1 MASGPA
7 DPRWPKLLSLTTHE
21 FRTPMTVVA
30 GYIRMLLKE
39 RAGPIPDQQR
49 RLLEEAEKSCARLS
63 ALLSE
68 VSDLSALEGGTAT
81 FNTVALDVRSVLSD
95 AIQVLPDLPDREVR
109 VELDAEN
116 GPAMIQ
122 GDATRLRL
130 ALSSVIAALR
140 RELVTSDQLYVNER
154 TRENGRESLSWIAI
168 GDRERVAT
176 LAAAQESMLTTFDE
190 WRGGCGLSLP
200 VARRIINAHGG
211 SIWSPVE
218 ETKAG
223 AVIALP
229 RAS

>member
-1 MASGPA
+1 
-7 DPRWPKLLSLTTHE
+7 
-21 FRTPMTVVA
+21 MTVVA

-68 VSDLSALEGGTAT
+68 VSDLSALEAGTAT
-81 FNTVALDVRSVLSD
+81 FNPVALDVRLVLAD
-95 AIQVLPDLPDREVR
+95 AIHGLPDLPDREVH

-116 GPAMIQ
+116 DAAMIQ
-122 GDATRLRL
+122 GDATRLRS
-130 ALSSVIAALR
+130 ALVSVIAALR
-140 RELVTSDQLYVNER
+140 RELVTSDRLYVRER
-154 TRENGRESLSWIAI
+154 TRHNGRQSLSWIAV
-168 GDRERVAT
+168 GDRDRVLT
-176 LAAAQESMLTTFDE
+176 LADAHHSTLTTFDE

-218 ETKAG
+218 DTKAG

>member
-1 MASGPA
+1 
-7 DPRWPKLLSLTTHE
+7 
-21 FRTPMTVVA
+21 MTVVA

-39 RAGPIPDQQR
+39 RAGPIADQQR

-63 ALLSE
+63 ALISE
-68 VSDLSALEGGTAT
+68 VGDLSALEGGTAT
-81 FNTVALDVRSVLSD
+81 FNRVALDLRSVLSD
-95 AIQVLPDLPDREVR
+95 AIRGLPELPDREVR
-109 VELDAEN
+109 VELDTEN

-122 GDATRLRL
+122 GDATRLRT

-140 RELVTSDQLYVNER
+140 REVITSDQLWVHER
-154 TRENGRESLSWIAI
+154 TRQDGPETLSWIAI
-168 GDRERVAT
+168 GDRAGVTT
-176 LAAAQESMLTTFDE
+176 LAAAEQSTLTTFDE

-218 ETKAG
+218 ESKAG
-223 AVIALP
+223 AVIVLP